1 MTIFDLGG
9 MIGCAFMIAAY
20 FATQQGWLAASDRR
34 FPLLNLIGA
43 LLVLISLMKTWN
55 TPSVVV
61 EGFWVL
67 VSLYGLVRPYL
78 RRAGP

>member
-1 MTIFDLGG
+1 MTIFDIGG

-43 LLVLISLMKTWN
+43 ILVLISLMKTWN

-61 EGFWVL
+61 EGFWAL
-67 VSLYGLVRPYL
+67 VSLYGLVRPHF
-78 RRAGP
+78 RRSGP

>member
-9 MIGCAFMIAAY
+9 MVGCAFMIAAY

-34 FPLLNLIGA
+34 FPLLNLVGA

-61 EGFWVL
+61 EGFWAL
-67 VSLYGLVRPYL
+67 VSLYGLVRPYF
-78 RRAGP
+78 RPGSP

>member
-9 MIGCAFMIAAY
+9 MVGCTFMIAAY

-43 LLVLISLMKTWN
+43 LLVLVSLMKTWN

-61 EGFWVL
+61 EGFWAL
-67 VSLYGLVRPYL
+67 VSLYGLARPYF
-78 RRAGP
+78 RRSGP